1 MVKPG
6 SKRGGAANDGAAV
19 ADYEKQR
26 AERIKE
32 NKERLHKLGIL
43 ELKKKIDNANAPSK
57 KLTTPR
63 ISRLVLPTEDPPR
76 RSFRYSVS
84 SSRSWV

>member
-1 MVKPG
+1 MVKAG
-6 SKRGGAANDGAAV
+6 RKRGAPAEEEPNDGAV
-19 ADYEKQR
+19 DYEKQR

-43 ELKKKIDNANAPSK
+43 ELTKKLNPPSK

-63 ISRLVLPTEDPPR
+63 ISRRAVSIDDPPR
-76 RSFRYSVS
+76 RSFRY
-84 SSRSWV
+84 